1 MQRPVKGRTRVKPM
15 GPSNQQARIHTPPP
29 SGDPVD
35 SLKTFLTASGTWHD
49 KHSRTNGGM
58 LSDLWYRGVNKHFPH
73 QAPGVY
79 RRNFSERAKL
89 LDIDGGLERKRL
101 YLERYM
107 ISQFR
112 TAGAPFLEKYSPTQI
127 YFAAQHYGMPTRLL
141 DWSTNPLAALF
152 FACDGEP
159 GEDGFVYAMDA
170 GKIIPAN
177 AAARK
182 GTRLYQ
188 SVMTM
193 RNRYVEEA
201 VDFSFWQDPPSKSN
215 PFVLPVRPD
224 VTPGRIGQ
232 QSSCF
237 TLHMH
242 EASDANNPTMITIRV
257 AAAKKAI
264 IQAELHRVN
273 INQFTTYYDLDH
285 LSREIKTGWGI
296 S

>member
-1 MQRPVKGRTRVKPM
+1 MSDEQMASISG
-15 GPSNQQARIHTPPP
+15 QAYIYTPDPTGEAVESL
-29 SGDPVD
+29 SG
-35 SLKTFLTASGTWHD
+35 FLDASGAWH
-49 KHSRTNGGM
+49 KKNHRKNRGM
-58 LSDLWYRGVNKHFPH
+58 LSDLWYRGVNRHFPH

-79 RRNFSERAKL
+79 RRTFSERAKH
-89 LDIDGGLERKRL
+89 LDVGGGLERKRL

-112 TAGAPFLEKYSPTQI
+112 SAGAPFLEGYSPTQI

-152 FACDGEP
+152 FACDGELDK
-159 GEDGFVYAMDA
+159 DGFVYAMDA
-170 GKIIPAN
+170 GKIIPEN
-177 AAARK
+177 AEERK
-182 GTRLYQ
+182 GTKLYQ

-193 RNRYVEEA
+193 RNRYVEAA
-201 VDFSFWQDPPSKSN
+201 VDFSFWEESDTKRQ

-224 VTPGRIGQ
+224 MAPGRIGQ

-242 EASDANNPTMITIRV
+242 EAADAKNPTMITIKV
-257 AAAKKAI
+257 AAAGKVTI
-264 IQAELHRVN
+264 RQELHRLN
-273 INQFTTYYDLDH
+273 INQFTTYYDMDH
-285 LSREIKTGWGI
+285 LSEEIKADWGL